1 MNKFLKMCKRLNLID
16 EEGNLTRKGEII
28 HSIFALFFLSVVL
41 ITPLF
46 LLGYNIGLKVFYG
59 G

>member
-1 MNKFLKMCKRLNLID
+1 MCKRLNLID
-16 EEGNLTRKGEII
+16 EDGDLTRTGEFI
-28 HSIFALFFLSVVL
+28 HSILALFFLSVVL

-46 LLGYNIGLKVFYG
+46 IFGYNIGLKVFYG